1 MNVAGFI
8 CNFLIANGIDKVFV
22 YPGGTIAPFLHEME
36 KRGIKI
42 VCFRNEQGAGY
53 AAIGAAKVSGKPQV
67 VAVTS
72 GPGATNIVTPVAD
85 AYYDSIPLIVFT
97 GQVATPYINIDKKVR
112 QTGFQETDV
121 VGLFKSITKQS
132 TILTPNDFAEEKL
145 FNALR
150 LVISERPGPVV
161 IDLPMDTQK
170 KDIES
175 KIVLKETKLYI
186 NKDRENKEVKKIDIS
201 SKLKEVINLIDKAE
215 RPLILAG
222 NGVFISKAVKEL
234 RDFVERTN
242 IPLISSMPAV
252 GVMPK
257 NHPLYFGFLGHT
269 GEFYANLA
277 MYYSDLILVFGSRLD
292 IRQIGDNL
300 NVFKS
305 KKVVRVDIDYNEIKY
320 SKIKSHVYFNM
331 DIKVFLQKAV
341 KLSFPTKK
349 YQDWLHILKEW
360 KENYS
365 SSKFYKGDKL
375 FMKDVVEYVSKKC
388 KNRKV
393 VVSSGVGGHQ
403 QIVARYFDF
412 DFPKRVWITSAGHGT
427 MGFDLPSVLG
437 AFLEKKD
444 YFDFGLVFVG
454 DGSFQMNIQELATLR
469 EFKFPIKIFVL
480 DDRRLGIVSQFQ
492 LLNWGKD
499 PATGNKNNPS
509 FAKIAMAYDI
519 NGLNVSSKNEL
530 DKLDA
535 VFADNSPWVVHCYIN
550 SKEDVLPMLLA
561 GQELNEMYPFEKV
574 EIKL

>member
-1 MNVAGFI
+1 MNIAGFI
-8 CNFLIANGIDKVFV
+8 CNFLISHGIDKVFV

-36 KRGIKI
+36 KYGLKI

-85 AYYDSIPLIVFT
+85 AYYDSIPLVVFT
-97 GQVATPYINIDKKVR
+97 GQVATPYINTDKKIR

-121 VGLFKSITKQS
+121 VGIFKSITKSS
-132 TILTPNDFAEEKL
+132 TILMPNDYIEEKL
-145 FNALR
+145 FDTLR
-150 LVISERPGPVV
+150 LAISERPGPVV

-170 KDIES
+170 KDIKS
-175 KIVLKETKLYI
+175 KIILKQRNLYL
-186 NKDRENKEVKKIDIS
+186 NVNKEKINIS
-201 SKLKEVINLIDKAE
+201 SKLNKVIDLINKAE

-222 NGVFISKAVKEL
+222 NGVFISRAVKEL
-234 RDFVERTN
+234 RDFVEKTN

-305 KKVVRVDIDYNEIKY
+305 KKVVRIDIDYNEIKY
-320 SKIKSHVYFNM
+320 SKVTSHVYFNM
-331 DIKVFLQKAV
+331 DAKAFLQKAFE
-341 KLSFPTKK
+341 LSFPTKK

-365 SSKFYKGDKL
+365 SSRFYKGDKL

-403 QIVARYFDF
+403 QIVARYFYF

-444 YFDFGLVFVG
+444 YFDFGLAFVG

-469 EFKFPIKIFVL
+469 EFRFPIKIFVL
-480 DDRRLGIVSQFQ
+480 DDKRLGIVSQFQ

-499 PATGNKNNPS
+499 PATGDKNNPS
-509 FAKIAMAYDI
+509 FAKIAMAYNI
-519 NGLNVSSKNEL
+519 NGFDLFSKDEL
-530 DKLDA
+530 SKLD
-535 VFADNSPWVVHCYIN
+535 VVLDDKDPWVIHCHIN
-550 SKEDVLPMLLA
+550 SKEYVLPMLLA
-561 GQELNEMYPFEKV
+561 GQELNEMYPFGKV
-574 EIKL
+574 EIIL